1 VFAYQLSLAFLLLL
15 AALFVTLFINQ
26 VPWAI
31 AAVIAVS
38 TASVFLRFRFAPLS
52 TRGPGI
58 VSLLFV
64 AGVILTVGLQ
74 TLSPRDWI
82 HCINF

>member
-1 VFAYQLSLAFLLLL
+1 MLL
-15 AALFVTLFINQ
+15 AAPFVTLFINQ
-26 VPWAI
+26 APWAI

-74 TLSPRDWI
+74 TLSARDWI